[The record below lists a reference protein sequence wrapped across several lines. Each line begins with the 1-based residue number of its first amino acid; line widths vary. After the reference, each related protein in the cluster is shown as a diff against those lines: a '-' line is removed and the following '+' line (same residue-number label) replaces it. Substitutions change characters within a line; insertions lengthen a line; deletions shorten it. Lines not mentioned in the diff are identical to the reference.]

1 MKVTFLDND
10 TGQEWVEHVEIL
22 PRPGDYVVLDRAPKG
37 VDHVVRQIT
46 HRIGGRDQRVTIQI
60 DRVTSLANG

>member
-37 VDHVVRQIT
+37 GRSRSPSDHPP
-46 HRIGGRDQRVTIQI
+46 HRRP
-60 DRVTSLANG
+60 